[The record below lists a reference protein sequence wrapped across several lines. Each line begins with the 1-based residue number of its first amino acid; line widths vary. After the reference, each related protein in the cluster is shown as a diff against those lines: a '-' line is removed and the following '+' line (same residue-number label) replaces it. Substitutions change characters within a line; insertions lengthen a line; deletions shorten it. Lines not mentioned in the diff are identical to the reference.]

1 VDAPYG
7 ERVPAIYILL
17 GFEDIL
23 FFIII
28 PFLILKIIS
37 EKVEIV
43 FNIRKISR
51 RLPKF

>member
-7 ERVPAIYILL
+7 KRVPAIYILL
-17 GFEDIL
+17 EFEDIL

-28 PFLILKIIS
+28 PFLILKIIPK
-37 EKVEIV
+37 KVEII